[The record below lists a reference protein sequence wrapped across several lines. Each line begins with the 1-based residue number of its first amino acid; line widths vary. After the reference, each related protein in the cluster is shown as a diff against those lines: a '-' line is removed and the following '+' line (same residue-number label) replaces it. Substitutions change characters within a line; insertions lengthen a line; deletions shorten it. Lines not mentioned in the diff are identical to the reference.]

1 MKKEKEKVGKGYVLQ
16 WKARDKPLYIMD
28 TEGQSLEAYANDIA
42 DLFFV
47 YDSVVIWRRLSKT
60 ETRPLT
66 LREAAK
72 VWKFFIYNVNEDG
85 HPLWWRVTKDEGFE
99 IGPKR
104 DTEHYG
110 IENYCFDRLYLTKKQ
125 LEDKYA
131 EDVTLFE
138 QILPFFTQ
146 DPSALYQVFTNEY
159 GDVWIA
165 KVNNDGSVTLTGNDV
180 DWEEVTVE
188 KLEEIT
194 WVLNENEIAWLQTLF
209 KIAEFYGRKKREE
222 KLKADEKETQT

>member
-1 MKKEKEKVGKGYVLQ
+1 MKKEKEKVGRGFVLQ

-42 DLFFV
+42 DLFFD

-66 LREAAK
+66 LREVAK
-72 VWKFFIYNVNEDG
+72 VWKFFIHNVNDDG
-85 HPLWWRVTKDEGFE
+85 YPLWWRVTKDDGFE
-99 IGPKR
+99 VGPQR
-104 DTEHYG
+104 DATTLG
-110 IENYCFDRLYLTKKQ
+110 IETYCFERLYLTKKQ
-125 LEDKYA
+125 LKDRYDEDA
-131 EDVTLFE
+131 ILFE

-146 DPSALYQVFTNEY
+146 DPSALYQVFTNEH

-194 WVLNENEIAWLQTLF
+194 WIINENEKAWLQTIF
-209 KIAEFYGRKKREE
+209 KIAEYYRKMREE
-222 KLKADEKETQT
+222 RLNADETGKVD